1 MVEGKSWAVRI
12 VSRPGFDLAVLV
24 LIVMSVVL
32 LCLEVALPPGDPR
45 HGPIVS
51 ISNTITL
58 IFVFEL
64 WLRYLASRRKKRFLR
79 EYWID
84 ILAVLPLF
92 RALRFLRL
100 LRLLRL
106 FRAVNLVA
114 KQTRMLEWLFRKQVT
129 EYLITVTL
137 LLFATLFGTLGL
149 SHFHAGGGA
158 GWTLL
163 ERSFWET
170 LFTLVAGE
178 PINDFPATFG
188 GRVVILLVQLSGLTF
203 FALLTGTVSAVMIEK
218 MREGSVFQQIQLEDL
233 EGHVL
238 ICGFN
243 AGVETVICELQN
255 HPEFRDREVV
265 VITEREEL
273 PAMSLPFPSRV
284 RSVKEDFTRVDVL
297 KRCNVERCSVA
308 MIVSEITHNRSRQD
322 ADARTVLAALTI
334 EKLSPG
340 VHTCAELSN
349 PQSEPHLRMGGVNE
363 VIVTRNIAGHLL
375 AQAAMYTA
383 NVHLLQELLQPT
395 SGNTLQ
401 PLEVTDEL
409 VGLDFSEALTA
420 YHRSTGAI
428 IMGVETKEGEVLV
441 NPVDYTLALGDKVIC
456 VAKPTGAK
464 GR

>member
-1 MVEGKSWAVRI
+1 MRERVAWAESLVA
-12 VSRPGFDLAVLV
+12 RPGFDLAVLV
-24 LIVMSVVL
+24 LIVVSVVL
-32 LCLEVALPPGDPR
+32 LCLEVAHPVGDPT
-45 HGPIVS
+45 HDALAFF
-51 ISNTITL
+51 SNIITAV
-58 IFVFEL
+58 FVLEL
-64 WLRYLASRRKKRFLR
+64 GVRFLASRRKRRFLR

-106 FRAVNLVA
+106 FRAVNLLTR
-114 KQTRMLEWLFRKQVT
+114 QTRLLEWLFRKRVT
-129 EYLITVTL
+129 EYLFIVLL

-149 SHFHAGGGA
+149 AHFHVAGGA
-158 GWTLL
+158 GWALL
-163 ERSFWET
+163 EHSFWET

-178 PINDFPATFG
+178 PIADFPGTLG

-218 MREGSVFQQIQLEDL
+218 VREGTVFQQILLEDL
-233 EGHVL
+233 EEHVL

-243 AGVETVICELQN
+243 AGVETVVSELQN
-255 HPEFRDREVV
+255 HPDFREREIV

-273 PAMSLPFPSRV
+273 PPLDVPFPSRV
-284 RSVKEDFTRVDVL
+284 RSVKEDFTRVEVL
-297 KRCNVERCSVA
+297 KRCNVERCAVA
-308 MIVSEITHNRSRQD
+308 LIVSEITHNRSRQD

-349 PQSEPHLRMGGVNE
+349 AQSEPHLRMGGVNE

-383 NVHLLQELLQPT
+383 NVHLLQELLKPT

-401 PLEVTDEL
+401 PTTVPSEL
-409 VGLDFSEALTA
+409 VGSSFSEALATL
-420 YHRSTGAI
+420 HSEHGIILMAI
-428 IMGVETKEGEVLV
+428 EKASGEVLL
-441 NPVDYTLALGDKVIC
+441 NPRDYILAAGDRLIC
-456 VAKPTGAK
+456 VAQT
-464 GR
+464 